1 MFRNIGAPAFG
12 DAYVSASG
20 GTASVGDDYVVNQ
33 QPLSFGPGDVE
44 KVVTIIIREDDDV
57 EGDES
62 IVLNLSADQYS
73 ALGETTSM
81 TVIIEDDDVL
91 QDPDYTG
98 DAQEAV
104 VESITCG
111 ADGQGIQ
118 FVLNIPDIA
127 EWGNDDAAAWALVG
141 TSDASCQ
148 PSFTANADKVTY
160 GPFNGNTCKKTIT
173 ETSTDLE
180 FLFEIDVVQPT
191 PGVTFAYDHHYQVTC
206 QYNKVEQNIQASF
219 LPLHSVSNTR
229 QDVGQLTFN
238 FEIRFAADSSIV
250 DPSTTIDLTTDIFG
264 RLTVNGAG
272 FPALDVHYA
281 SVTATTDN
289 MDSVTLITNGC
300 SDDTELVDNPQ
311 CNVPNKRRFPFHW
324 SNGWCLSY
332 IPHHGRGQR
341 RRRET
346 VREILATKYYLTV
359 GPYKFANVEQVQ
371 KDSAVDESDEGEGS
385 AFPTYLV
392 AILVVSGVV
401 AIAIATVG
409 VVIVLRK
416 RHRNAT
422 LAGSRVTYESGTGP
436 V

>member
-1 MFRNIGAPAFG
+1 MKQSIALIIFELFCLYRGSLA
-12 DAYVSASG
+12 G
-20 GTASVGDDYVVNQ
+20 G
-33 QPLSFGPGDVE
+33 GPDF
-44 KVVTIIIREDDDV
+44 
-57 EGDES
+57 
-62 IVLNLSADQYS
+62 
-73 ALGETTSM
+73 
-81 TVIIEDDDVL
+81 
-91 QDPDYTG
+91 TG

-148 PSFTANADKVTY
+148 PNFTVNADKVTY
-160 GPFNGNTCKKTIT
+160 GPFDGNTCKKTIT
-173 ETSTDLE
+173 ETSTHLE

-191 PGVTFAYDHHYQVTC
+191 PGVSFAYDHHYEVTC
-206 QYNKVEQNIQASF
+206 RYNKVEQNIQGSF
-219 LPLHSVSNTR
+219 LPLHSVSNTD
-229 QDVGQLTFN
+229 QSVGQLTFN
-238 FEIRFAADSSIV
+238 FELRFTADGSIV
-250 DPSTTIDLTTDIFG
+250 DPDTTLDLRTDIFG

-281 SVTATTDN
+281 LVTATDN
-289 MDSVTLITNGC
+289 TNSVTLITDGC
-300 SDDTELVDNPQ
+300 SDEPDLVDNPQ
-311 CNVPNKRRFPFHW
+311 CNVPNNYEDFAFAQGAFRFTGQTDGASVTFHITAEVCLNDDGSTSQCETECANCAGGGTPAPTAAPTTIIPF
-324 SNGWCLSY
+324 
-332 IPHHGRGQR
+332 RK
-341 RRRET
+341 RRET
-346 VREILATKYYLTV
+346 VNEVLSTKYYLTV

-371 KDSAVDESDEGEGS
+371 KDTAVDEGDEGDDS

-401 AIAIATVG
+401 VIAIASAA

-416 RHRNAT
+416 RRRNAT
-422 LAGSRVTYESGTGP
+422 LAESRGTYDIVTAA